1 MDQQGVLS
9 VAGVRFAAFGGAVGQ
24 DQDVG
29 VLLTSGAA
37 TGVGSF
43 PPHGGTGGPSIP
55 CTGQHQVLP
64 VAGHISKTH
73 WLCRRWAWRR
83 GRRDGSVQEEEK
95 GRRKRRDG
103 EKKKRSSRLKE
114 RRKRLRK
121 GR

>member
-1 MDQQGVLS
+1 M
-9 VAGVRFAAFGGAVGQ
+9 AGVRFATFGSAVGQ

-37 TGVGSF
+37 TGVGAF
-43 PPHGGTGGPSIP
+43 PPHSGTGGPSIP
-55 CTGQHQVLP
+55 RTGQHQVLP

-83 GRRDGSVQEEEK
+83 SRREGGVQEEQK

-103 EKKKRSSRLKE
+103 EKKKKRRSSRLKE